1 MKSRSIQQSAMKKRA
16 QSSCLTAN
24 SCTKSRRRNINIK
37 LDKADKDET
46 VPETDE
52 KLKSK
57 PI

>member
-1 MKSRSIQQSAMKKRA
+1 MKKRA

-24 SCTKSRRRNINIK
+24 SNNKSRRRNINIK
-37 LDKADKDET
+37 LDKTDKDET
-46 VPETDE
+46 SPETDE